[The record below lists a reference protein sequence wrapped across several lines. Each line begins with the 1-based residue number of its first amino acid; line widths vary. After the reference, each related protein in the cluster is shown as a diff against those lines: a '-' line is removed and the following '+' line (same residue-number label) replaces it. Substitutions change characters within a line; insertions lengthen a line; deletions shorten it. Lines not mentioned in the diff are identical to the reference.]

1 MKRTIKLKER
11 ELKRMISESVRRAIN
26 EAENYGWVVDESE
39 VQEAY
44 EMAVEY
50 MGKEY
55 IDDAIV
61 QSLSD
66 TELAESL
73 AFIFR
78 NTDFE
83 EWYDRNNEE
92 EIYHCNC
99 DPDDSGGV
107 YDRLQGRQAVDVNGD
122 HR

>member
-92 EIYHCNC
+92 EI
-99 DPDDSGGV
+99 
-107 YDRLQGRQAVDVNGD
+107 
-122 HR
+122 

>member
-92 EIYHCNC
+92 EF
-99 DPDDSGGV
+99 
-107 YDRLQGRQAVDVNGD
+107 
-122 HR
+122 